1 MSDEVGSPAAT
12 NEDST
17 ALLIWLTSALN
28 APVAD
33 VAAIR
38 AVMALTP
45 LDSDLPVWTEAVAD
59 ETTLASMPMIAEPRL
74 LCTSVD
80 TTLGI
85 IVEPDSWPTLPPKG
99 DSEMNVGVEL
109 WFPEDVAEFNE
120 TPGLPKKMLT
130 LEAMV
135 AVKAGTPIAVA
146 LCRPVAE
153 VEEASKPVDTAVTLF
168 PTMVMDDSDP

>member
-1 MSDEVGSPAAT
+1 
-12 NEDST
+12 
-17 ALLIWLTSALN
+17 
-28 APVAD
+28 
-33 VAAIR
+33 
-38 AVMALTP
+38 MALTP
-45 LDSDLPVWTEAVAD
+45 LDSDLLVWTEAVAD

-85 IVEPDSWPTLPPKG
+85 MVEPDSWPTLPPKG

-109 WFPEDVAEFNE
+109 WFPEDVAEFKE
-120 TPGLPKKMLT
+120 APGLPKKMLT
-130 LEAMV
+130 LEATV
-135 AVKAGTPIAVA
+135 AVKAGT
-146 LCRPVAE
+146 VAE

>member
-1 MSDEVGSPAAT
+1 M
-12 NEDST
+12 
-17 ALLIWLTSALN
+17 
-28 APVAD
+28 
-33 VAAIR
+33 
-38 AVMALTP
+38 
-45 LDSDLPVWTEAVAD
+45 
-59 ETTLASMPMIAEPRL
+59 
-74 LCTSVD
+74 D

-99 DSEMNVGVEL
+99 DSEMNVGAEL

-120 TPGLPKKMLT
+120 APGLPKKMLT

-135 AVKAGTPIAVA
+135 AVKAGTPIVVA
-146 LCRPVAE
+146 LTLCRPAAE

>member
-1 MSDEVGSPAAT
+1 
-12 NEDST
+12 
-17 ALLIWLTSALN
+17 
-28 APVAD
+28 
-33 VAAIR
+33 
-38 AVMALTP
+38 MALTP
-45 LDSDLPVWTEAVAD
+45 LDSDLPVCTEAVAD
-59 ETTLASMPMIAEPRL
+59 ETTLASMIAEPRL

-109 WFPEDVAEFNE
+109 WFLEDVAEFNE
-120 TPGLPKKMLT
+120 APGLPKKMVT

-146 LCRPVAE
+146 LCGPVTK